1 MRRKYLRIR
10 MRKALRG
17 IYSRR
22 TRRNIMRG
30 ARARWRKCGW

>member
-17 IYSRR
+17 IYPRR
-22 TRRNIMRG
+22 GRRNFMRG
-30 ARARWRKCGW
+30 ARARWRRR